1 MALVV
6 NSNIQ
11 SLNSQ
16 RQLVKSGMEQ
26 DQAMERL
33 SSGKRINSAADDAA
47 GLAISNRMTSQV
59 NGLNRAVANAN
70 DGSSLIQTA
79 EGALDESTNILQRMR
94 ELAIQSANGIYGD
107 GDRATLDA
115 EVQQLVSEL
124 DRISE
129 TTSFNGQNLLD
140 GTLGD
145 VALQVG
151 AEANQTISF
160 SIDAM
165 SADTLGLGSTSA
177 DLAGDRM
184 AGTFSIGQ
192 GDVQINGVALQG
204 YDTATD
210 NLEDLLTDINTNVDG
225 VSAEGFNI
233 VAADAAG
240 DGVILAA
247 STLRISLGSVDGQA
261 AVNYDISDT
270 ANMDELVAAI
280 NNATGG
286 NIEAAIDDAGKL
298 NLSNTTG
305 GTITVALDI
314 DAAGTFVAADTDT
327 ATAIGITDAGANGEA
342 FVGQLALSSD
352 NGEAISITLGGQGEE
367 ADITNLGFN
376 EISADGS
383 IEGTVLT
390 TGNQTTA
397 LASNDLQINGVSIE
411 ATTTG
416 GGLQEKADHINEVS
430 SETGVT
436 ASITAEASYTFDAAA
451 TSFELVASA
460 GFVASQD
467 VAYESVAA
475 GAAADVA
482 GISVSAGAIFSFDIT
497 DMATITTTITLTGA
511 DFATTATML
520 GEINADLVAA
530 SSGVEAVYE
539 AGVLTFKDNQ
549 GILATT
555 GNTVTINSG
564 TFTITESDGAT
575 AITIASAAAAG
586 EYVPGEFNQAFGFD
600 IEGLTADTTD
610 TALEGTG
617 PAIDVNGVQ
626 VDLSAAKANDGT
638 ITAEELA
645 TAINGVKATSGV
657 EALIDNDGV
666 LQLVSDAAFTLADDE
681 NASGFIDSIG
691 SAVIA
696 DAATG
701 TTATTSGGSVI
712 INGSEVSLTDIDDLE
727 QVVIDLNAAQ
737 ADTGVK
743 ASVDENGELKLE
755 GNAAITFELGS
766 VHGQATS
773 EILGLGLTIDADGD
787 AATTDLDASLELA
800 SVNSS
805 QPIAIEVTTNGA
817 TATGLKNSN
826 TDLSSTVT
834 GSALSSLSVASQ
846 ADANNAIDSID
857 NALETINATRSELGA
872 VSNRLDFTVSNLM
885 NISENTAAA
894 RSRIVDADFAA
905 ETANLSRAQVL
916 QQASQAMLAQA
927 NAAPNQV
934 LSLLR

>member
-94 ELAIQSANGIYGD
+94 ELAIQSANGIYSD

-145 VALQVG
+145 VSLQVG
-151 AEANQTISF
+151 SEANQTISF
-160 SIDAM
+160 AIDAM
-165 SADTLGLGSTSA
+165 DSSTLGLGSTSA

-184 AGTFSIGQ
+184 TGTFSIGQ

-233 VAADAAG
+233 VEADSAG

-247 STLRISLGSVDGQA
+247 STLRITLGSVDGQA

-286 NIEAAIDDAGKL
+286 NIEAAVDDTGKL

-327 ATAIGITDAGANGEA
+327 ATAIGVTDVAANGEA

-352 NGEAISITLGGQGEE
+352 NGEAISITLGAQGVE

-376 EISADGS
+376 EISADGT
-383 IEGTVLT
+383 IEGTILT

-416 GGLQEKADHINEVS
+416 GGLQEKVDHINEVS

-467 VAYESVAA
+467 VAFSSVAA
-475 GAAADVA
+475 GAAAVA
-482 GISVSAGAIFSFDIT
+482 TTTVSAGAILSFDVT
-497 DMATITTTITLTGA
+497 DMADITTTITLTGA
-511 DFATTATML
+511 DLATTAL
-520 GEINADLVAA
+520 ILAEINADLVSA
-530 SSGVEAVYE
+530 SSGVEAIYD
-539 AGVLTFKDNQ
+539 AGVLTFRDTVGEGSTPTNAN
-549 GILATT
+549 IL
-555 GNTVTINSG
+555 VNSG
-564 TFTITESDGAT
+564 GFSITTSGGA
-575 AITIASAAAAG
+575 AITQASTGANG
-586 EYVPGEFNQAFGFD
+586 TYSPGEFNTILGFD
-600 IEGLTADTTD
+600 IEGLTGDTTD
-610 TALEGTG
+610 TELAGSG
-617 PAIDVNGVQ
+617 PAINVNGTEIS
-626 VDLSAAKANDGT
+626 LAAAKNDDGT

-645 TAINGVKATSGV
+645 TAINGASTGV
-657 EALIDNDGV
+657 TALIDNDGV
-666 LQLVSDAAFTLADDE
+666 LQLTSDAAFTVGDDVDG
-681 NASGFIDSIG
+681 SGFIDSIG
-691 SAVIA
+691 SLVIT
-696 DAATG
+696 DGATG

-712 INGSEVSLTDIDDLE
+712 INGSEVSLADIDDLE
-727 QVVIDLNAAQ
+727 QVVLDLNAAQ

-755 GNAAITFELGS
+755 GNAAITFEMGS
-766 VHGQATS
+766 VHGEATS
-773 EILGLGLTIDADGD
+773 AILGLGLTVDADGD
-787 AATTDLDASLELA
+787 AATTDLDASLELN

-805 QPIAIEVTTNGA
+805 QPIAIEVTATGA

-834 GSALSSLSVASQ
+834 GSALSSLSVSSQ
-846 ADANNAIDSID
+846 AGANDAIDSID